1 MDQCVLLHHFFFS
14 LSFFSVVVLLF
25 PNSNMI
31 AAYSFSQLLRLLWC
45 GSRAASFYRV
55 APRGVIDSRP
65 RSIDYDYL
73 KVRRCVIYRT
83 GAAKIGAPRGSEEQQ
98 WIGIKRTDF
107 KKQLAKEYR
116 SSWAAHQ
123 QQGFLSF
130 YFLPRKKP
138 TTCAMLTWLPAYYL
152 RQATAETESPC
163 HCRCILF
170 PENSSFRLAQLLVAG
185 RGLLLIIHPPPSSLS
200 LLI

>member
-1 MDQCVLLHHFFFS
+1 MRLVASFFFLS
-14 LSFFSVVVLLF
+14 LPFFSVVVLLF

-130 YFLPRKKP
+130 YFLPRKK
-138 TTCAMLTWLPAYYL
+138 TYHL
-152 RQATAETESPC
+152 R
-163 HCRCILF
+163 HVDM
-170 PENSSFRLAQLLVAG
+170 VAG
-185 RGLLLIIHPPPSSLS
+185 VLFTTGNRRDRIAMPLPLHIIPRKLFVSLGSAFSCGSRVASYHSSPPLLSLS